1 MPGRLTVREVEALTA
16 AERHKPGRHTDGDG
30 LHLHVRKD
38 GVATWVL
45 RFRLHGQQR
54 DMGLGSYP
62 EVPLKTARQAAAQAR
77 SAISKGVDPIRQRQR
92 EAEDAAQAAAPERT
106 FRAAA
111 EAMLEARETGWK
123 NPKHRAQ
130 WHATLK
136 QHAYPTIGALAVAT
150 IEVEDVLRVLR
161 PVWTKTPETASRLRG
176 RIEAVLSFAAARGW
190 RGTDNPA
197 RWRGL
202 LSELLPAPRK
212 VAAVEH
218 HPALRWQQM
227 PAFMK
232 ALVGHKGVAALAL
245 RFAILTAART
255 GEVRGAMWGEID
267 LDSAVWTIPAKRMKA
282 GRLHRV
288 PLSAPALEL
297 LRSIR
302 PEKAAADLLIFAAP
316 RSKRPLSDMSLSMLV
331 RGMSLDGLAE
341 GSPPRW
347 RDATGRAV
355 VPHGFRSTFRD
366 WAGETR
372 PEGREVVERA
382 LAHSIRDKV
391 EAAYAR
397 SDLLEKRRA
406 LMEAWGEFCC
416 AGPAVHET
424 KAAAR

>member
-1 MPGRLTVREVEALTA
+1 M
-16 AERHKPGRHTDGDG
+16 
-30 LHLHVRKD
+30 
-38 GVATWVL
+38 
-45 RFRLHGQQR
+45 
-54 DMGLGSYP
+54 
-62 EVPLKTARQAAAQAR
+62 
-77 SAISKGVDPIRQRQR
+77 
-92 EAEDAAQAAAPERT
+92 APEGNT
-106 FRAAA
+106 ASIVPGASTTGSAADA
-111 EAMLEARETGWK
+111 GAGASSRGASGTTCTGTK
-123 NPKHRAQ
+123 PD
-130 WHATLK
+130 
-136 QHAYPTIGALAVAT
+136 IAVA
-150 IEVEDVLRVLR
+150 
-161 PVWTKTPETASRLRG
+161 S
-176 RIEAVLSFAAARGW
+176 
-190 RGTDNPA
+190 
-197 RWRGL
+197 
-202 LSELLPAPRK
+202 K

-218 HPALRWQQM
+218 HPALPWQQM

-232 ALVGHKGVAALAL
+232 ALASHRGVAALAL

-255 GEVRGAMWGEID
+255 GEVRGATWGEID

-288 PLSAPALEL
+288 PLSAPALKL

-302 PEKAAADLLIFAAP
+302 PEKAAADLLILAAP

-341 GSPPRW
+341 GLPPRW

-382 LAHSIRDKV
+382 LAHTVRDKV

-406 LMEAWGEFCC
+406 LMEAWGGFCC
-416 AGPAVHET
+416 GMEDERGPKANEGRGPGGGVGGPEPGVRIEAAV
-424 KAAAR
+424 